1 MKSWSILLLLPL
13 FLFACNE
20 NSEQTAAETPE
31 PTAETQNAEATAQAP
46 DAQAFSA
53 TYKADEGIDGGSDF
67 LRIVMVGN
75 EITELYLWSDIIP
88 EPTQLEIL
96 TQEYHDSEEMAGITG
111 EALWP
116 GQAQPIAFGMIED
129 RINLTYPDD
138 HFQEF
143 YWVE

>member
-1 MKSWSILLLLPL
+1 MLLPL
-13 FLFACNE
+13 FLFACSE
-20 NSEQTAAETPE
+20 NTEQTSAETPE
-31 PTAETQNAEATAQAP
+31 PEAEIQDAEAT
-46 DAQAFSA
+46 AQAFSA
-53 TYKADEGIDGGSDF
+53 TYKADEGVDGGSDF

-75 EITELYLWSDIIP
+75 EITEMYLWSDIIP

-96 TQEYHDSEEMAGITG
+96 TQEYHNSEEMSGITG